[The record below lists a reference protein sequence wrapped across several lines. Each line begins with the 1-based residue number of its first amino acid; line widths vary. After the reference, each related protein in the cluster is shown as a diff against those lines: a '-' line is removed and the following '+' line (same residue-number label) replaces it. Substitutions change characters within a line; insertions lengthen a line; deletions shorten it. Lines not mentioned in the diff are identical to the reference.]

1 VSLINTAN
9 MQPCRPVGRA
19 VFRHVARHP
28 LGLFLACL
36 IIFGSRSSGL
46 ARDDS
51 DSLYDNIG
59 LGYLTAPSLSPGHI
73 LRPSSLFV
81 LPAGGPEGSRRIDF
95 DVHWANIWNYEPD
108 EYLIDGEWV
117 RSNIRFSYALKD
129 TLSLGVAVPIIGRTG
144 GFADPLIENFH
155 NTFHFGNANRDEF
168 PQNRYLI
175 SAYTNG
181 GSRTIVKGD
190 SWGIGDVS
198 LFMAARISEGNG
210 ILPALL
216 VQGQISLP
224 SGDEYEL
231 RGLGAPSI
239 AISTVAS
246 KRLGGS
252 PFILFG
258 GLGFQYCPADDI
270 NGLEL
275 HNEEWAGLAGL
286 EYQYT
291 PALSLIAQCLV
302 SSPVAKDYYAFS
314 DPTHEVSVGFKWRVT
329 RHTTMEF
336 AVVENILIFN
346 NSADIG
352 VHLCFGRNL

>member
-1 VSLINTAN
+1 
-9 MQPCRPVGRA
+9 M
-19 VFRHVARHP
+19 
-28 LGLFLACL
+28 
-36 IIFGSRSSGL
+36 
-46 ARDDS
+46 
-51 DSLYDNIG
+51 YDNIG

>member
-1 VSLINTAN
+1 MHTQQETVW
-9 MQPCRPVGRA
+9 A
-19 VFRHVARHP
+19 VFRHAARRP
-28 LGLFLACL
+28 LGIFLVCL
-36 IIFGSRSSGL
+36 TILGYQSSTL

-51 DSLYDNIG
+51 DLLYDNIG

-108 EYLIDGEWV
+108 EYLIDGEWF

-129 TLSLGVAVPIIGRTG
+129 TLSLGIAVPIIGQTG

-155 NTFHFGNANRDEF
+155 DTFHFGNANRDEF
-168 PQNRYLI
+168 PQNRSLI
-175 SAYTNG
+175 NVYTNG
-181 GSRTIVKGD
+181 GSHAIAKGD

-198 LFMAARISEGNG
+198 LFMVSRISDGNG

-224 SGDEYEL
+224 SGDEDEL

-239 AISTVAS
+239 ALSAVAS

-258 GLGFQYCPADDI
+258 GLGFQYCTADYI
-270 NGLEL
+270 AGLEL
-275 HNEEWAGLAGL
+275 HNEAWAGLAGL

-291 PALSLIAQCLV
+291 PSLSLIAQYLG
-302 SSPVAKDYYAFS
+302 SSPVAKNYYAFS
-314 DPTHEVSVGFKWRVT
+314 DPTHEVSVGFKWRIT
-329 RHTTMEF
+329 RYITVEF
-336 AVVENILIFN
+336 AVVENILIFD

-352 VHLCFGRNL
+352 IHLCLGRNL